1 MRTLF
6 STLSLLVVVF
16 LMSSCISGFRAREAK
31 LQSWLDEA
39 KRPVKVTRHSVIQNL
54 AATRASYYYTLVDS
68 NGKVY
73 LAENVRFV
81 LPEVIE

>member
-1 MRTLF
+1 MQF
-6 STLSLLVVVF
+6 
-16 LMSSCISGFRAREAK
+16 
-31 LQSWLDEA
+31 WLDEA
-39 KRPVKVTRHSVIQNL
+39 KRPVKVTRHPVTQNL